1 MFVSI
6 TNAASKW
13 TALVLEHV
21 KRFLSFLNGYMWTSI
36 VMRAWIGS
44 FNQKFGSGPL
54 RIWICYIFYWHFF
67 GDFIYSLNLIET
79 YLIEKVYLCEFL
91 QIDFLKK
98 IWTSDFDLWI
108 QKKMFIVSVQ
118 KVNSL
123 VSTFKTLA
131 IDFAKLS
138 PRT

>member
-1 MFVSI
+1 
-6 TNAASKW
+6 
-13 TALVLEHV
+13 
-21 KRFLSFLNGYMWTSI
+21 
-36 VMRAWIGS
+36 MRAWIGS

-54 RIWICYIFYWHFF
+54 RTWICYIFYWHFF

-98 IWTSDFDLWI
+98 IWISDFDLWI